1 MQNVVEDWLEKTLLP
16 YVLSS
21 SPKAQGD
28 LESSNK
34 VEALPSYARSKKS
47 ENPSSRQGTI
57 NALEELQFDRDSL
70 SAYGLDKLAQEKI
83 YRSFYV
89 HCHGI
94 HELIRTYQGVHPDM
108 STKMWEVFIAVF
120 QYYDPEL
127 RQSFLN
133 YLKENQDKKTVRVI
147 ERLTETVEQLTE
159 ENEKLKN
166 DNLKLQVARTSAEYE
181 QQMTNRLDQRMNN
194 ALQEKVQ
201 FYQNQLREKEEF
213 IEKLNSSLT
222 ERREA
227 SQLSES
233 LLLQLSKQHMNIL
246 QEIQMLRNVRKD
258 LEKEVG
264 ILKSKNLALDKT
276 IVTLREE
283 LMTVK
288 DELRQETRAHL
299 SLQDQHVKVTEEL
312 DLVKESGSNLLV
324 ELKETKLMERTTHET
339 LLEVIKLFNAV
350 VFELQQFLI
359 ASDQLEGISKCTKR
373 TLGLLSAQM
382 KKLDDYRYVNNKSKL
397 PEKLKCMTMQ
407 DFIVDIPPPKPKKV
421 RRRKVVKEEASTPVE
436 GENGNAEAIEY
447 NQEGSSDV
455 KEKEKGKE
463 EGEQDIENEDEEE
476 EEEEEEETGP
486 PPPDRKKYLNEL
498 VETSRSWARFLPSL
512 GREYFSISQQPILRD
527 TIVEIC
533 RKCDELIP
541 CQQEIRRL
549 QTRNVSALVWQN
561 DVLVPIV
568 AKQRQQIL
576 LDVDIRLG
584 LESVIRERDSTIVEL
599 EQTIAGLNEVKENYD
614 KVEPKFLQ
622 LVEIYKQSVRDKK
635 DVEGL
640 LQEAR
645 DRIAL
650 FEKMEVEFK
659 ATRNRLEDTQNKLEE
674 KEAYVTYLRNEQRK
688 LASKSGADRRRT
700 IKRPPGAKDNR
711 GSFLEQLRRSF
722 SSSTNNLL
730 LNADD
735 GDTIGAARDAAV
747 RAVLNSDS
755 KDTGDIT
762 STIGSPSGNR
772 RGTDAKAPNLSTIM
786 RMDSNK
792 LRRMRSSFNMSGYS
806 IDERDDHAHP
816 VDEYGRRLDEK
827 DLDDLETVIAE
838 ASDALVES
846 LLAIAE
852 MVQMSLEMQENG
864 KRIHQQHH
872 GEGGFTEEGTLLM
885 KCVEKVEHAVQ
896 SLKDHRDNVFYDV
909 SYKLDPSI
917 KKELLTIFDSMMHMP
932 QHMLQIMKFADELF
946 DVQYDKDQVANELE
960 LVKQYS
966 VRERLRLI
974 KLHDEQVFELKQ
986 TIAHLQS

>member
-28 LESSNK
+28 LEPSNK

-57 NALEELQFDRDSL
+57 NALEEMQFDRDSL
-70 SAYGLDKLAQEKI
+70 SAYGLDKIAQEKI

-120 QYYDPEL
+120 QYYDPDL

-147 ERLTETVEQLTE
+147 ERLTETVEKLTE

-181 QQMTNRLDQRMNN
+181 QQMTNRLDQRMIHG
-194 ALQEKVQ
+194 LQEKVH

-213 IEKLNSSLT
+213 VEKLNSSLV
-222 ERREA
+222 ERKEA
-227 SQLSES
+227 SQLSET

-264 ILKSKNLALDKT
+264 TLKSKNLALDKT

-288 DELRQETRAHL
+288 DELRQETRAHM

-339 LLEVIKLFNAV
+339 LLEVAKLFNAV

-373 TLGLLSAQM
+373 TLGVLSAQM
-382 KKLDDYRYVNNKSKL
+382 KKLEDFRYVNNKAKL
-397 PEKLKCMTMQ
+397 PDRLKCMTMQ
-407 DFIVDIPPPKPKKV
+407 EFVVDIPPPKPKKV
-421 RRRKVVKEEASTPVE
+421 RRRKVVTEESSIPVVDGADANE
-436 GENGNAEAIEY
+436 TSQEENHDATEEIER
-447 NQEGSSDV
+447 EI
-455 KEKEKGKE
+455 E
-463 EGEQDIENEDEEE
+463 EGADDDEEDDEVEDE
-476 EEEEEEETGP
+476 GP
-486 PPPDRKKYLNEL
+486 PPPDRKKYLYEL

-512 GREYFSISQQPILRD
+512 SREYFSLSQQPILRD
-527 TIVEIC
+527 IIVEIC
-533 RKCDELIP
+533 RKSEELIP
-541 CQQEIRRL
+541 CQEEIRLL
-549 QTRNVSALVWQN
+549 QIRSVSSLVWQN

-568 AKQRQQIL
+568 TKQRQQVL
-576 LDVDIRLG
+576 RDDEVRLG
-584 LESVIRERDSTIVEL
+584 LEGIIQERDSTIVDL
-599 EQTIAGLNEVKENYD
+599 QRTIAGLTEVKENYD

-645 DRIAL
+645 DRISL
-650 FEKMEVEFK
+650 FEKMEIEFK
-659 ATRNRLEDTQNKLEE
+659 ATRNKLEDTQNKLEE

-700 IKRPPGAKDNR
+700 IKRPPGTKDNR
-711 GSFLEQLRRSF
+711 GSYLEQLRRSF

-730 LNADD
+730 ANADD
-735 GDTIGAARDAAV
+735 GDTIGAAREAAI

-755 KDTGDIT
+755 KDNGDT
-762 STIGSPSGNR
+762 ASPMGSPSANR
-772 RGTDAKAPNLSTIM
+772 RRIDPNAPKLSMIM

-792 LRRMRSSFNMSGYS
+792 LRTMRSSINLSGYS

-816 VDEYGRRLDEK
+816 VDEYGRKLDDK
-827 DLDDLETVIAE
+827 DLDDLETVIAD

-846 LLAIAE
+846 LLSISE
-852 MVQMSLEMQENG
+852 MVQMALEMQENG

-872 GEGGFTEEGTLLM
+872 GEGGFTEEGALLM
-885 KCVEKVEHAVQ
+885 KCVEKVEHTVQ
-896 SLKDHRDNVFYDV
+896 SLKDHRDNIFYDV

-917 KKELLTIFDSMMHMP
+917 KKEVLTVFESMMHMP

-946 DVQYDKDQVANELE
+946 DVKYDKDQVANELE